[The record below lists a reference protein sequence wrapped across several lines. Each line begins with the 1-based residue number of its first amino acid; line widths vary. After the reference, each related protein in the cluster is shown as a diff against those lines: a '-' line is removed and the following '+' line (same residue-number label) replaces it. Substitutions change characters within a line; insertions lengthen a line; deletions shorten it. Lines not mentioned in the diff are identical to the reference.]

1 MDESELLPIR
11 NFLAE
16 IAPFNEL
23 PPNLLDECC
32 RNLGIGYYSNTMKA
46 VPLSSENPE
55 LYIVRSGAFEVR
67 NAQGELLDRLGAGD
81 YFGFPSLMSGE
92 TISNQVL
99 ILEDGLV
106 YHLGLP
112 LFDKLRQGCRAFDRF
127 FNKAYAKRLRHQEDY
142 RHNALLTANRINS
155 LMATAPVSVDHKT
168 SVNEAAKLM
177 RKHRVSSVLI
187 MDNHKL
193 VGILTD
199 RDLRNRVLAEGH
211 GGDIAVHQAMTATPE
226 TIEANALVFEAMLQ
240 MSQHNIHH
248 LPVLDNGHP
257 VGMVTSTDIIRSQSS
272 QPILLIGEIE
282 RQHDVPSLI
291 HVSKQIP
298 LLLQNLI
305 SADARAEEIGR
316 ILTSVTDALTRR
328 LIQLHQ
334 ALLGEPPMAFCWLAF
349 GSQGRQDQMAC
360 SDQDNGLLLAQ
371 APDTEAS
378 AYFEAL
384 THAVCR
390 GLNECGYVFCP
401 GDIMAQNPAWRMS
414 LSQWQQT
421 FSDWVNTPDPKA
433 LMHASIFFDMRC
445 VYGPAPLF
453 ASLQENVLAHTRD
466 NDIFLAAL
474 TGNALSESPPLGFF
488 RQFVLERDGTEE
500 KGIDLKH
507 RGSVLINDIA
517 RVYALSAGI
526 HEVNTAKRIRTL
538 IANGILTRKDGL
550 NLADALE
557 FIAHM
562 RLANQG
568 RQYEN
573 QEPLSNYLKP
583 QALSSLMRH
592 QLRDAFKV
600 VHDAQAALKLKF
612 MRSF

>member
-23 PPNLLDECC
+23 PAELLEECS
-32 RNLGIGYYSNTMKA
+32 RNVSIGYYSKVSGS
-46 VPLSSENPE
+46 VPLSSENPM

-67 NAQGELLDRLGAGD
+67 NAEGELLDRLGAGD

-92 TISNQVL
+92 SISNKVL

-106 YHLGLP
+106 YHLTLS
-112 LFDKLRQGCRAFDRF
+112 LFEKLRAGCRAFDRF
-127 FNKAYAKRLRHQEDY
+127 FNRAYAKRLRHQKAS
-142 RHNALLTANRINS
+142 HNVALMTANRISS
-155 LMATAPVSVDHKT
+155 LMVMAPVSVDHKT
-168 SVNEAAKLM
+168 PVCDAAKLM
-177 RKHRVSSVLI
+177 RKHRVSSALVI
-187 MDNHKL
+187 DNQKL

-199 RDLRNRVLAEGH
+199 RDLRNRVLAEGLN
-211 GGDIAVHQAMTATPE
+211 GNVPVYQAMTSAPV
-226 TIEANALVFEAMLQ
+226 TIDGNALVFEAMLQ

-248 LPVLDNGHP
+248 LPVLENGNP

-272 QPILLIGEIE
+272 QPIFLIGEIE
-282 RQHDVPSLI
+282 RQQDVASLI

-328 LIQLHQ
+328 LIQLNQ
-334 ALLGEPPMAFCWLAF
+334 ALLGEPPIAFCWLAF

-360 SDQDNGLLLAQ
+360 SDQDNGLLLAKE
-371 APDTEAS
+371 PDAAAT
-378 AYFEAL
+378 AYFDAL
-384 THAVCR
+384 THAVCS
-390 GLNECGYVFCP
+390 GLNDCGYVFCP

-414 LSQWQQT
+414 LENWQQK
-421 FSDWVNTPDPKA
+421 FSGWVNTPEPKA

-445 VYGPAPLF
+445 VFGPESLF
-453 ASLQENVLAHTRD
+453 KALQNQVLANTCD

-474 TGNALSESPPLGFF
+474 AGNALSESPPLGFF
-488 RQFVLERDGTEE
+488 RQFVLERDGSEE

-526 HEVNTAKRIRTL
+526 TEVNTAKRIRVL
-538 IANGILTRKDGL
+538 IAQGILTRKDGL

-573 QEPLSNYLKP
+573 REALSNYLRP